1 MCLPLQD
8 FANDPQVVT
17 VFEKRRAMSESDICQ
32 GGQCAPIEC
41 LEYVVSHRLIE
52 GKTSNSNER
61 EWCLSDELFDKI
73 TNQDSHLIIFLFGSI
88 ESANCQGSQLRLGNF
103 FTQLIE
109 HKT

>member
-8 FANDPQVVT
+8 IANDHQVVT

-41 LEYVVSHRLIE
+41 LEYVLSHGAIE
-52 GKTSNSNER
+52 GKTSNSDER
-61 EWCLSDELFDKI
+61 ERCLFDKLFDKI

-88 ESANCQGSQLRLGNF
+88 ESANCQGSQLRLGDF